1 MKAILGIIIISLLGS
16 AALAYGLST
25 EFLFSFNVKGS
36 PLGTTTNSTHIFV
49 VNSTAV
55 TIFDSSGITKGSFLV
70 GGSPIDI
77 AVNSTH
83 IFVLTFGVG
92 DIRLFDH
99 SDTSTVDA
107 VFPHSFNNPRGIA
120 LNSTHVFVADTGN
133 NRVEILD
140 SSGVSRDFIPV
151 GGTLANPVNVAVDS
165 NGRIIV
171 LDDDDGSTPIEIY
184 NSSGDHIT
192 SFGTITTP
200 LGLDV
205 DSNNRIIVSD
215 LGIFGVLVFDSLGN
229 LLTTFGGFGTDDGQF
244 SFPRYLS
251 VDSSNR
257 IIVSDF
263 TNVDIQVFAYATES
277 SGGGGG
283 SNKHKT
289 APTSGLDWNTHR
301 QIVTDGFRINDFI
314 VTIDDNWWTD
324 FPEQRILLMMPNE
337 FEIKTYAQNGG
348 LLVQELCFGLAEVG
362 LTNTAEVCLEAWYD
376 YQQNIVELKII
387 QETDVIDVDQVY
399 ATTSEKKCTESG
411 DMKCTSTLFSN
422 VKFKESMRYNV
433 MAIKSIDQSRRSMM
447 PTSLNDGIDLIGVS
461 INPKPT
467 ITIPGIEKYEGLI
480 TITQTEKYSNLWIS
494 DDGRIFDVNSSGS
507 ASIVDKDYTR
517 HRDID
522 AFYMDRNHSEFDK
535 LIAWTQQ
542 NAINVFDSS
551 KLQKSDK
558 GFIPPAI
565 DEDRIDHRSETLA
578 KLDVQD

>member
-25 EFLFSFNVKGS
+25 EFLFNFNTNGG
-36 PLGTTTNSTHIFV
+36 PLGTTANSTHIFA
-49 VNSTAV
+49 VNTTAV
-55 TIFDSSGITKGSFLV
+55 TIFDSSGIIKDSFPA
-70 GGSPIDI
+70 GGTLIDI

-83 IFVLTFGVG
+83 IFVLTTADF
-92 DIRLFDH
+92 DIKLFDL
-99 SDTSTVDA
+99 SGTSPTTFTA
-107 VFPHSFNNPRGIA
+107 GLNTPSGIA
-120 LNSTHVFVADTGN
+120 LNSTHVFVADPAN
-133 NRVEILD
+133 NQVEIFD
-140 SSGVSRDFIPV
+140 SSGVSRDTIPV
-151 GGTLANPVNVAVDS
+151 FGTLENPVNVAVDS

-171 LDDDDGSTPIEIY
+171 LDGSGATAIDIY
-184 NSSGDHIT
+184 DSSGNHIT
-192 SFGTITTP
+192 SFGTITNP
-200 LGLDV
+200 VGLDV
-205 DSNNRIIVSD
+205 DSNNRIIVSN
-215 LGIFGVLVFDSLGN
+215 GANFIFIFDSSGN
-229 LLTTFGGFGTDDGQF
+229 LLTTFGGSGTDDGKFTSTQ
-244 SFPRYLS
+244 RLT
-251 VDSSNR
+251 VDSNDR
-257 IIVSDF
+257 IIVPDVAVI
-263 TNVDIQVFAYATES
+263 NRIQVFAYTSES

-283 SNKHKT
+283 DSKKHKT
-289 APTSGLDWNTHR
+289 APTSGLDWTTHR

-324 FPEQRILLMMPNE
+324 FPEQKILLMMPNE

-362 LTNTAEVCLEAWYD
+362 LLNTAEVCLEAWYD

-387 QETDVIDVDQVY
+387 QETDVIDIAQIKVS
-399 ATTSEKKCTESG
+399 TSEKKCSESG
-411 DMKCTSTLFSN
+411 DMKCTSTLFYN
-422 VKFKESMRYNV
+422 VKFKEPMRSNV
-433 MAIKSIDQSRRSMM
+433 MAIKSIDQSRRSLM

-467 ITIPGIEKYEGLI
+467 MTIPGPEKYEGLI
-480 TITQTEKYSNLWIS
+480 TITQIEKYSNLWIS

-517 HRDID
+517 HRDPD

-551 KLQKSDK
+551 KLQKPDK

-565 DEDRIDHRSETLA
+565 DEDGIDHRSETLA